1 MTTLTREVC
10 SACDVDLCEL
20 CGGHCA
26 CPHVR
31 PTSVLLAPLETD
43 LAA

>member
-1 MTTLTREVC
+1 MNEVC
-10 SACDVDLCEL
+10 AACDVDLCEL
-20 CGGHCA
+20 CGHGCA

-31 PTSVLLAPLETD
+31 PTSVLLAPLEQREL